1 MTTDTNIKKILK
13 ERARVL
19 QASLNENEDANT
31 KKVETLE
38 FLLSNEK
45 YAIES
50 EYVSEVVKIYDLTP
64 LPCTPSFIVG
74 IINKRGQII
83 SIVDIKKFFNLP
95 DKGITNLNRV
105 IIVQHNDM
113 EFGIL
118 SDEIIGNSTLDLN
131 TLQNDIP
138 PVNKIAD
145 NYILGLTKE
154 RLIVLNIK
162 ELLLDEK
169 LIVNEII

>member
-1 MTTDTNIKKILK
+1 MSNNSNIKEVLK
-13 ERARVL
+13 ERAFAL
-19 QASLNENEDANT
+19 QANHKSNHGDSKNI
-31 KKVETLE
+31 ETLE
-38 FLLSNEK
+38 FILSDEK
-45 YAIES
+45 YAIEA

-74 IINKRGQII
+74 IINKRGQIV
-83 SIVDIKKFFNLP
+83 SVVDIKKFFNLP
-95 DKGITNLNRV
+95 DKGISNLNRV
-105 IIVQHNDM
+105 IIVQYQEM

-118 SDEIIGNSTLDLN
+118 TDEILGNSVLDLN

-145 NYILGLTKE
+145 SYILGLTKE
-154 RLIVLNIK
+154 RLIVLDIK

-169 LIVNEII
+169 IVINEIV